1 LENFTWQQATF
12 SNTLPCL
19 HEKDNL
25 QQLLM
30 SNSFSGLVVSGL
42 LPGKIFQAYPSYSL
56 FPVEV

>member
-1 LENFTWQQATF
+1 LENFTWQQAT
-12 SNTLPCL
+12 